1 MLGWWCKFTSASFFY
16 IPLISSFFSPQIKF
30 QLLKG
35 LNRVPGFRFL
45 LIKILKSVFFSYFKK
60 RWLNPELVNHLHG
73 HDTFPRK
80 KVNLI
85 GSWSVEKFSNFQ
97 RNRKKKSQADPIWRL
112 VKAARGL
119 WRGKRDRNE
128 KKKRKNPSSNSNW
141 PGSWTE
147 RFSRSIC
154 IFARPSAAAG
164 LSFFFPLKRKDF
176 NFWRKILFQDSF
188 KIVFF
193 RWECISNGKSHRG
206 DFSLSFWHYL
216 ADKWPQI
223 QIERGCDPWCIS
235 INPLNLRLRRMD
247 LLTGKSGHRHTHT
260 HLALTAQRPHRSLLA
275 ATN

>member
-1 MLGWWCKFTSASFFY
+1 MLDWWCKFTSASFFY

-35 LNRVPGFRFL
+35 LNRVPGLRFL
-45 LIKILKSVFFSYFKK
+45 LIKISNRFSFLISRNVGSILNLWIIYMDTIHSQGKKST
-60 RWLNPELVNHLHG
+60 WLVRDPS
-73 HDTFPRK
+73 K
-80 KVNLI
+80 
-85 GSWSVEKFSNFQ
+85 NFQ
-97 RNRKKKSQADPIWRL
+97 IFKEIGKKSLRPIQFDGWW
-112 VKAARGL
+112 KPPEGSEEE
-119 WRGKRDRNE
+119 KE
-128 KKKRKNPSSNSNW
+128 IETKKKRKNPSSNSNW

-223 QIERGCDPWCIS
+223 QIERGCEPWCIS

-260 HLALTAQRPHRSLLA
+260 HLALTAEASSIAPCS
-275 ATN
+275 N

>member
-1 MLGWWCKFTSASFFY
+1 M
-16 IPLISSFFSPQIKF
+16 
-30 QLLKG
+30 
-35 LNRVPGFRFL
+35 
-45 LIKILKSVFFSYFKK
+45 
-60 RWLNPELVNHLHG
+60 NHLHG

-97 RNRKKKSQADPIWRL
+97 RNRKKKSQADPIWRM

-128 KKKRKNPSSNSNW
+128 KKSGKIPLQIQIGPALGPNVLAAP
-141 PGSWTE
+141 
-147 RFSRSIC
+147 
-154 IFARPSAAAG
+154 FAYSLAPPLLQAY
-164 LSFFFPLKRKDF
+164 LFFFPLKSKDF

-188 KIVFF
+188 KSIVFF

>member
-1 MLGWWCKFTSASFFY
+1 M
-16 IPLISSFFSPQIKF
+16 
-30 QLLKG
+30 
-35 LNRVPGFRFL
+35 
-45 LIKILKSVFFSYFKK
+45 
-60 RWLNPELVNHLHG
+60 NHLHG

-97 RNRKKKSQADPIWRL
+97 RNRKKKSQADPIWRM

-164 LSFFFPLKRKDF
+164 LSFSLFLKK
-176 NFWRKILFQDSF
+176 K
-188 KIVFF
+188 
-193 RWECISNGKSHRG
+193 
-206 DFSLSFWHYL
+206 
-216 ADKWPQI
+216 
-223 QIERGCDPWCIS
+223 IS
-235 INPLNLRLRRMD
+235 ISEGKFYFRTRLRALFFSDGNVFQMASP
-247 LLTGKSGHRHTHT
+247 TGGTFHFLFDIIWRISGHKFKLREAAILDA
-260 HLALTAQRPHRSLLA
+260 LA
-275 ATN
+275 